1 MENHIEIFKN
11 EQFGEIRTVT
21 RQGEPWFVGKD
32 VATALGY
39 AKPENAL
46 AMHVDESD
54 KTTTLIQGDGSNYK
68 SKTTIINESG
78 LYALIFGSKLPSAQD
93 FKHWVT
99 SEVLPSIRKHGTY
112 MTPETIEKVL
122 LNPDTIIKIATALKE
137 EQQKNAK
144 LTAENAAMKPKAEF
158 ADKIAK
164 SQDNILIRQMAKLLC
179 DNGYEIGE
187 KRLYQWLGDR
197 GVLMK
202 NNEPYQQYITKGYF
216 VVQERSILVD
226 GASKYR
232 LVHTTKVTPAG
243 QMWIVKNIAA
253 DIAAA
258 EMDAERM
265 RIYG

>member
-11 EQFGEIRTVT
+11 EQFGEIRTVMC
-21 RQGEPWFVGKD
+21 QGEPWFVGKD
-32 VATALGY
+32 ICVSLGY
-39 AKPENAL
+39 SNPRKAL
-46 AMHVDESD
+46 DDHVCSED
-54 KTTTLIQGDGSNYK
+54 KYQGDGV
-68 SKTTIINESG
+68 TIRASMGRAQRPIVINESG
-78 LYALIFGSKLPSAQD
+78 VYALIFGSKFPKAQG

-99 SEVLPSIRKHGTY
+99 SEVLPTIRKHGVY
-112 MTPETIEKVL
+112 MTPEALEQAMCTPDFLLKVV
-122 LNPDTIIKIATALKE
+122 TQLKTE
-137 EQQKNAK
+137 HDERMRLA
-144 LTAENAAMKPKAEF
+144 AENAEMKPKAEF

-179 DNGYEIGE
+179 DNGDEIGA
-187 KRLYQWLGDR
+187 KRLYQWLRDR

-258 EMDAERM
+258 AV
-265 RIYG
+265 

>member
-1 MENHIEIFKN
+1 MENHIEIFQN
-11 EQFGEIRTVT
+11 EQFGEIRTVM

-32 VATALGY
+32 ICVSLGY
-39 AKPENAL
+39 SNPRKAL
-46 AMHVDESD
+46 DDHVCSED
-54 KTTTLIQGDGSNYK
+54 KYQGDGV
-68 SKTTIINESG
+68 TIRDSMGRAQRPIVINESG
-78 LYALIFGSKLPSAQD
+78 VYALIFGSKLPKAQE

-99 SEVLPSIRKHGTY
+99 SEVLPTIRKHGVY
-112 MTPETIEKVL
+112 MTPEALEQAMCTPDFLLKVV
-122 LNPDTIIKIATALKE
+122 TQLKTE
-137 EQQKNAK
+137 HDERVRLA
-144 LTAENAAMKPKAEF
+144 AENAEMKPKAEF

-187 KRLYQWLGDR
+187 KRLYQWLRDR
-197 GVLMK
+197 GALMK

-216 VVQERSILVD
+216 VVQEHSILVD

-253 DIAAA
+253 DFVAAA
-258 EMDAERM
+258 AV
-265 RIYG
+265 